1 MAAAEDAHA
10 IVKRMEQVA
19 GLAPIKRPRTTDRSL
34 AYRVIAQAL
43 AMTIND
49 RHTWDARSL
58 FHDTSGDWDEDA
70 ERQAWIS
77 SFPTALAV
85 TRRGGLPRVGWYGE
99 PWSHLWALT
108 RDEAPVAILDA
119 LGTVHRPDGERV
131 GLMKVYRS
139 ESASITATT
148 CRALRGLLP

>member
-1 MAAAEDAHA
+1 MDLLVPDRAGGDSARWTAESRMAWGA
-10 IVKRMEQVA
+10 
-19 GLAPIKRPRTTDRSL
+19 
-34 AYRVIAQAL
+34 
-43 AMTIND
+43 
-49 RHTWDARSL
+49 
-58 FHDTSGDWDEDA
+58 
-70 ERQAWIS
+70 
-77 SFPTALAV
+77 
-85 TRRGGLPRVGWYGE
+85 
-99 PWSHLWALT
+99 WSHLWALT